1 MPPFDGYPRRALTLL
16 AAHVDQMRVAPGAV
30 LAHEGWMVRQV
41 FVVLSGEVHA
51 WRRGRRLRRFG
62 PGEQICAAELLC
74 GAGHLATLVAGD
86 DLELLVVNGPAY
98 RWAARTLPDLVRT
111 ATGPAATNEAVVA
124 LDGGGG
130 GGLPPRLDQNQ
141 QREGT

>member
-1 MPPFDGYPRRALTLL
+1 MTPTTSPAATRRHRRLRRRLHDTPLAGVPPFDRYPRRELALL
-16 AAHVDQMRVAPGAV
+16 AAHVDQVRVAPGVV

-51 WRRGRRLRRFG
+51 WRRGRRLRHFG

-86 DLELLVVNGPAY
+86 DLDLLVVNGPAY
-98 RWAARTLPDLVRT
+98 RWAAR
-111 ATGPAATNEAVVA
+111 NEHRRGA
-124 LDGGGG
+124 
-130 GGLPPRLDQNQ
+130 
-141 QREGT
+141 